1 MRRVLPLARPSLAS
15 RPVRRVAVALL
26 AALSATAGLEAQ
38 GPSRERPAAAPLANP
53 LSGLRTE
60 RVEADFDVVVSRAMT
75 LDDARRAGVDEAL
88 AEAVRQVV
96 GTKVDAT
103 QQRVNGEGL
112 EDRFLSVALSS
123 AAGRVVD
130 YKVMAEGLVS
140 VPDADGRPVTRYRGR
155 VSAMVAEESGKPD
168 AGFAVGLSM
177 NRPSFMVSKAG
188 EGEEMIATVT
198 STRDAWV
205 TLFVVTEDTVDV
217 ILPNAY
223 APENRITA
231 ARPLEFP
238 SARQRAMSMNLT
250 ASLPAGRDVARE
262 LIVAVATKAKV
273 PFGSGAVRAS
283 ADRRVVATAQGTVN
297 EFQQWLVRIPL
308 DERAVA
314 YAAYEIRRAA
324 K

>member
-1 MRRVLPLARPSLAS
+1 MTGGLPLVSARVGGAARALA
-15 RPVRRVAVALL
+15 AALL
-26 AALSATAGLEAQ
+26 VVAARGPSAVAQ
-38 GPSRERPAAAPLANP
+38 GPSRERPPAAAPLTP
-53 LSGLRTE
+53 RTE
-60 RVEADFDVVVSRAMT
+60 RIESDFDIVVSRNMT
-75 LDDARRAGVDEAL
+75 LEDARRAGIDEAL

-103 QQRVNGEGL
+103 QQRIANEGL

-155 VSAMVAEESGKPD
+155 VSAMVAEESGRADP
-168 AGFAVGLSM
+168 GFTVGLSM
-177 NRPSFMVSKAG
+177 NRPSFMVNKAG
-188 EGEEMIATVT
+188 DGEEMIATVT
-198 STRDAWV
+198 SSRDAWV

-223 APENRITA
+223 ARENRITSA
-231 ARPLEFP
+231 APLQFP

-250 ASLPAGRDVARE
+250 ASLPAGRDAARE
-262 LIVAVATKAKV
+262 MIVAVATKTQV
-273 PFGSGAVRAS
+273 PFGAGPTRAS
-283 ADRRVVATAQGTVN
+283 ADRRVVPTVQGTIN
-297 EFQQWLVRIPL
+297 DFQQWLVRIPL

-314 YAAYEIRRAA
+314 YAAYEIRRGAR
-324 K
+324 